1 MSKLFRCALAA
12 GVLGISMASAVLAAE
27 RSLSSEVK
35 LEPMAKAGVYK
46 ATVEIRDASSNELL
60 AAPTI
65 AFMKGG
71 PNTTTTTLE
80 TGEEVRFT
88 VQVDASGAGASYTAE
103 LRSGGKLVSL
113 QKATIALAQ

>member
-1 MSKLFRCALAA
+1 MPTLLRSALAV
-12 GVLGISMASAVLAAE
+12 GVLGIALSSAALAGE

-35 LEPMAKAGVYK
+35 IEPLAKAGAYT

-60 AAPTI
+60 AAPTL

-71 PNTTTTTLE
+71 PNTTKTTLS

-88 VQVDASGAGASYTAE
+88 VQVDASGTGASYSAE
-103 LRSGGKLVSL
+103 LHSGGRLVAL
-113 QKATIALAQ
+113 QKATVALAQ

>member
-1 MSKLFRCALAA
+1 MSNLLRSALAV
-12 GVLGISMASAVLAAE
+12 GVLGISLSSTVLAAE
-27 RSLSSEVK
+27 RQLSSEVK
-35 LEPMAKAGVYK
+35 LEPLAKAGAYQ
-46 ATVEIRDASSNELL
+46 ATVEIRDASSRELL

-71 PNTTTTTLE
+71 PNTTTTTLS

-88 VQVDASGAGASYTAE
+88 VQVDASGSSASYSAE

-113 QKATIALAQ
+113 QKATVALAK